1 MAKHSEHKK
10 ELPGIVEAT
19 ADFERWLAKRIPLV
33 RQDIVAKHA
42 HMAEAPFPFFRAT
55 FYRGLQHWPE
65 VCGELAKTPAVPAV
79 RDPHTATILRC
90 RGAGVCPVL
99 GGKRPRTAGAAPL
112 G

>member
-10 ELPGIVEAT
+10 ELPGTVEAT

-55 FYRGLQHWPE
+55 FYRWLQHWPE
-65 VCGELAKTPAVPAV
+65 VCGGLAKTPA
-79 RDPHTATILRC
+79 
-90 RGAGVCPVL
+90 GAGVGGPPIEKL
-99 GGKRPRTAGAAPL
+99 GTPRGRGGPPASG
-112 G
+112 GDQ